1 MSSRPDG
8 AVHGPQGRST
18 TEARA
23 CLIGQGGVAL
33 SMLTLTGNYYL
44 LGEHS
49 AHTVQTLPYLIL
61 LLCPLMH
68 LFSHKHGGH
77 DGDR

>member
-1 MSSRPDG
+1 
-8 AVHGPQGRST
+8 
-18 TEARA
+18 
-23 CLIGQGGVAL
+23 
-33 SMLTLTGNYYL
+33 MLTLTGNSFYYL

-49 AHTVQTLPYLIL
+49 AHTVQTLPYLTL